1 MPLFSFEGKSPRIH
15 PTAFI
20 APTAVLIGDVTVEER
35 ASVWYNAVVRSD
47 FGPIVIRAGANVQD
61 CAVIHVT
68 PRGGTEIGVGATVGH
83 LCLIHAATIGDEALI
98 GNGAT
103 VLDGVKVGKGA
114 MIAAGALVTPG
125 TEIPDG
131 VLAVGVPAKI
141 KGPLAGTPA
150 EEWVKRNPQGYQA
163 LAQRHKAGVSPV

>member
-20 APTAVLIGDVTVEER
+20 AETAVIIGDVTIEER
-35 ASVWYNAVVRSD
+35 ASVWYNAVIRSD
-47 FGPIVIRAGANVQD
+47 FAPIVIRAGANVQD

-98 GNGAT
+98 GNGST

-131 VLAVGVPAKI
+131 VLAVGVPAKV

-150 EEWVKRNPQGYQA
+150 EEWVKRNPQGYQT
-163 LAQRHKAGVSPV
+163 LAQRHKAGVTAV

>member
-15 PTAFI
+15 PSAFI
-20 APTAVLIGDVTVEER
+20 APTAVIIGDVTIEER

-47 FGPIVIRAGANVQD
+47 FAPIVIRAGANVQD

-68 PRGGTEIGVGATVGH
+68 PRGGTDIGAGATVGH

-98 GNGAT
+98 GNGST

-131 VLAVGVPAKI
+131 VLAVGVPAKV

-163 LAQRHKAGVSPV
+163 LAQRHKAGVQAV

>member
-20 APTAVLIGDVTVEER
+20 AETAVIIGDVTIEER

-47 FGPIVIRAGANVQD
+47 FAPIVIRAGANVQD

-98 GNGAT
+98 GNGST

-131 VLAVGVPAKI
+131 VLAVGVPAKV

-163 LAQRHKAGVSPV
+163 LAQRHKAGVTAV

>member
-20 APTAVLIGDVTVEER
+20 AETAVIIGDVTIEER
-35 ASVWYNAVVRSD
+35 ASVWYNAVIRSD
-47 FGPIVIRAGANVQD
+47 FAPIVIRAGANVQD

-131 VLAVGVPAKI
+131 MLAVGVPAKI